1 MRIHSEQRVVHC
13 ENGDISYLLT
23 RKPVKNI
30 NMRIK
35 PEGNIY
41 VSANNSVP
49 IEYLDAFIVKNQQYI
64 FSVLTKFEEKRKQIQ
79 DVPKRYVSG
88 ESFHLLGK
96 NLHLKVEE
104 CKDEMVYTDEEH
116 IFLQVK
122 DKEDFRHKEIMMS
135 KWLKQYQRMVFEE
148 LLQEK
153 YLLFEKYGVPYPTL
167 KIRRMTSRWGSCQPK
182 KGIITLN
189 SRLIDAPKTCIEY
202 VILHELVHLIHPNH
216 SKQFWEFVTKM
227 MPDWKER
234 KKELEKSVMF
244 FESR

>member
-23 RKPVKNI
+23 RKSVKNI

-41 VSANNSVP
+41 VSANNNVP
-49 IEYLDAFIVKNQQYI
+49 IEYLDTFIIKNQQYI

-88 ESFHLLGK
+88 ESIHLLGK
-96 NLHLKVEE
+96 NLRLKVEE
-104 CKDEMVYTDEEH
+104 CKDEMVYTDGKY
-116 IFLQVK
+116 IILRVK
-122 DKEDFRHKEIMMS
+122 DKENVRHKEIMMS

-167 KIRRMTSRWGSCQPK
+167 KIRRMASRWGSCQPK

-234 KKELEKSVMF
+234 KKELEKSVT
-244 FESR
+244 